1 MGILALA
8 GGAWRLVRLAPADR
22 GPRIP
27 PGPALA
33 VVLAVSTP
41 VGLAV
46 YSALGPDVFEGYFII
61 SSPGLMLVLGML
73 LTAPRMPLRALAAA
87 LMLTGFTIAWVGTVS
102 DYGQRPD
109 YKGVAEFLE
118 DQHQPRH
125 AGPRAH
131 HLQRPGRPADTGAGA
146 QPARPQD
153 HVPRQHHRG
162 GAQARRGAA
171 LRWCYGLVP
180 AAGIGPQTEPIPRA
194 FELTTSKEFP
204 GQYQLGAYVY
214 DRCR

>member
-1 MGILALA
+1 M
-8 GGAWRLVRLAPADR
+8 
-22 GPRIP
+22 
-27 PGPALA
+27 
-33 VVLAVSTP
+33 
-41 VGLAV
+41 
-46 YSALGPDVFEGYFII
+46 FEGYFII

-118 DQHQPRH
+118 DHTSRDTPVLERTIFNVRD
-125 AGPRAH
+125 GPLTQALALNLPDRRIMYPVSITEAVRR
-131 HLQRPGRPADTGAGA
+131 LD
-146 QPARPQD
+146 
-153 HVPRQHHRG
+153 G
-162 GAQARRGAA
+162 GSFA
-171 LRWCYGLVP
+171 LVLWLVP

-204 GQYQLGAYVY
+204 VNTSWAPTSTTVAEPACSRRG
-214 DRCR
+214 